1 MGETS
6 FQRVAKMNEAFGNPK
21 GNAADIQWEKIVSQ
35 CKNTFDEY
43 LELLEAMGLDSESV
57 SCVRAAHH
65 VSVKSQ
71 YFKSKPDVEAVRDA
85 LCDIQVFAQGA
96 QHLMGYN
103 GDNDMHDVVDGVM
116 SRFVKNAEDKLRT
129 HEMHHA
135 KGVTEVYWEGE
146 YPYVVMKS
154 AKDQPDAPKG
164 KVLKSASYKQTVFR
178 EAP

>member
-1 MGETS
+1 MNKTPFE
-6 FQRVAKMNEAFGNPK
+6 RVSEMNIAFNNPK
-21 GNAADIQWEKIVSQ
+21 GDSKNIAWGKVKSQ
-35 CKNTFDEY
+35 CSSIFDEY
-43 LELLEAMGLDSESV
+43 CELLEALGCKIAFV
-57 SCVRAAHH
+57 N
-65 VSVKSQ
+65 K
-71 YFKSKPDVEAVRDA
+71 FKCEHKTLINEHNFTSGPDVEAVRDA
-85 LCDIQVFAQGA
+85 LCDLQVFAQGA

-103 GDNDMHDVVDGVM
+103 GDNDMHDVIDGVM

-135 KGVTEVYWEGE
+135 KGVTDVYYEGE

-154 AKDQPDAPKG
+154 AKDQLDAPKG